1 MATYRIRPCA
11 RLSGEITVHSAK
23 NAVLPLM
30 CGALLTRETVTI
42 EQIPALTDVKTLT
55 DILRDCGVL
64 MHADQT
70 EKLLTMTA
78 DSPRSPRREDLLSR
92 MRASVLVMGPLLART
107 GYARV
112 ALPGGCAIGQRPI
125 DLHLKGMEA
134 LGAHVEQTP
143 GFVTLRGK
151 LRGGNVYLDFPSVGA
166 TENILMAAALAK
178 GTTRIENAA
187 KEPEIAD
194 LCDFLTQ
201 MGAHISGG
209 GTSTILIEGRETLHG
224 CRYRPIPDRIEAGT
238 LLCAAAMTE
247 GSVLLR
253 GVRPEHMRAVLYKL
267 GESGVTLRESAAG
280 LRLSGRA
287 TQPLQVRTLAYPG
300 FPTDM
305 QAPMMALAL
314 SLRGT
319 SVFLE
324 TIFENRFM
332 HAREMVRMGASIR
345 IEDRI
350 ALVSGGHPL
359 GGTSVTSTDLRGGAA
374 LMLGAYP
381 EHYVEWLPYMPLFFY
396 FWGLI
401 FVALFR
407 RNTGRKMT
415 RLFLG
420 MKVAKMLLF
429 VLLIGLYTSLVD
441 VRNTEFVVTFL
452 AYYLIF
458 LLFETVF
465 FWHYENK
472 LKKNEG
478 NE

>member
-1 MATYRIRPCA
+1 MEAFVVRGGRKLEGTMRVD
-11 RLSGEITVHSAK
+11 GAK
-23 NAVLPLM
+23 NAALPILAASVL
-30 CGALLTRETVTI
+30 TEETVVLQGVPMI
-42 EQIPALTDVKTLT
+42 SDVRKMT
-55 DILRDCGVL
+55 DILTMLGCRIRRDGHTL
-64 MHADQT
+64 TLDAGGLNRT
-70 EKLLTMTA
+70 EMPDALSKQIRSSIFLLG
-78 DSPRSPRREDLLSR
+78 PILSR
-92 MRASVLVMGPLLART
+92 FRQATVT
-107 GYARV
+107 Y
-112 ALPGGCAIGQRPI
+112 PGGCEIGLRPI
-125 DLHLKGMEA
+125 DLHLSGLRS
-134 LGAHVEQTP
+134 LGVAIHEEGGVIHCD
-143 GFVTLRGK
+143 
-151 LRGGNVYLDFPSVGA
+151 GGNMHSGEVHLDYPSVGA
-166 TENILMAAALAK
+166 TENILMAAALAR

-374 LMLGAYP
+374 LMLCGLLAEGETTLHDPNGQIARGYEDLPGMLRALGA
-381 EHYVEWLPYMPLFFY
+381 EVE
-396 FWGLI
+396 
-401 FVALFR
+401 
-407 RNTGRKMT
+407 
-415 RLFLG
+415 
-420 MKVAKMLLF
+420 
-429 VLLIGLYTSLVD
+429 
-441 VRNTEFVVTFL
+441 E
-452 AYYLIF
+452 
-458 LLFETVF
+458 E
-465 FWHYENK
+465 
-472 LKKNEG
+472 
-478 NE
+478 

>member
-1 MATYRIRPCA
+1 MEAFVVRGGRKLEGTMRVD
-11 RLSGEITVHSAK
+11 GAK
-23 NAVLPLM
+23 NAALPILAASVL
-30 CGALLTRETVTI
+30 TEETVVLQGVPMI
-42 EQIPALTDVKTLT
+42 SDVRKMT
-55 DILRDCGVL
+55 DILTMLGCRIRRDGHTL
-64 MHADQT
+64 TLDAGGLNRT
-70 EKLLTMTA
+70 EMPDALSKQIRSSIFLLG
-78 DSPRSPRREDLLSR
+78 PILSR
-92 MRASVLVMGPLLART
+92 FRQGTVT
-107 GYARV
+107 Y
-112 ALPGGCAIGQRPI
+112 PGGCEIGMRPI
-125 DLHLKGMEA
+125 DLHLSGLRS
-134 LGAHVEQTP
+134 LGVVIHEEGGVIHCD
-143 GFVTLRGK
+143 
-151 LRGGNVYLDFPSVGA
+151 GGNMHSGEVHLDYPSVGA

-178 GTTRIENAA
+178 GTTRTENAA

-267 GESGVTLRESAAG
+267 GESGVTLRENAAG

-374 LMLGAYP
+374 LMLCGLLAEGETTLHDPNGQIARGYEDLPGMLRTLGAS
-381 EHYVEWLPYMPLFFY
+381 VE
-396 FWGLI
+396 
-401 FVALFR
+401 
-407 RNTGRKMT
+407 
-415 RLFLG
+415 
-420 MKVAKMLLF
+420 
-429 VLLIGLYTSLVD
+429 
-441 VRNTEFVVTFL
+441 E
-452 AYYLIF
+452 
-458 LLFETVF
+458 E
-465 FWHYENK
+465 
-472 LKKNEG
+472 
-478 NE
+478 

>member
-1 MATYRIRPCA
+1 MEAFVVRGGRKLEGTMRVD
-11 RLSGEITVHSAK
+11 GAK
-23 NAVLPLM
+23 NAALPILAASVL
-30 CGALLTRETVTI
+30 TEETVVLQGVPMI
-42 EQIPALTDVKTLT
+42 SDVRKMT
-55 DILRDCGVL
+55 DILTMLGCRIRRDGHTL
-64 MHADQT
+64 TLDAGGLNRT
-70 EKLLTMTA
+70 EMPDALSKQIRSSIFLLG
-78 DSPRSPRREDLLSR
+78 PILSR
-92 MRASVLVMGPLLART
+92 FRQATVT
-107 GYARV
+107 Y
-112 ALPGGCAIGQRPI
+112 PGGCEIGLRPI
-125 DLHLKGMEA
+125 DLHLSGLRS
-134 LGAHVEQTP
+134 LGVVIHEEGGVIHCD
-143 GFVTLRGK
+143 
-151 LRGGNVYLDFPSVGA
+151 GGNMHSGEVHLDYPSVGA
-166 TENILMAAALAK
+166 TENILMAAALAR

-324 TIFENRFM
+324 TC
-332 HAREMVRMGASIR
+332 
-345 IEDRI
+345 
-350 ALVSGGHPL
+350 L
-359 GGTSVTSTDLRGGAA
+359 
-374 LMLGAYP
+374 
-381 EHYVEWLPYMPLFFY
+381 
-396 FWGLI
+396 
-401 FVALFR
+401 
-407 RNTGRKMT
+407 
-415 RLFLG
+415 
-420 MKVAKMLLF
+420 
-429 VLLIGLYTSLVD
+429 LYTSPSPRD
-441 VRNTEFVVTFL
+441 
-452 AYYLIF
+452 
-458 LLFETVF
+458 
-465 FWHYENK
+465 
-472 LKKNEG
+472 G
-478 NE
+478 S

>member
-1 MATYRIRPCA
+1 MEAFVVRGGRKLEGTMRVD
-11 RLSGEITVHSAK
+11 GAK
-23 NAVLPLM
+23 NAALPILAASVL
-30 CGALLTRETVTI
+30 TEETVVLQGVPMI
-42 EQIPALTDVKTLT
+42 SDVRKMT
-55 DILRDCGVL
+55 DILTMLGCQIRRDGHTL
-64 MHADQT
+64 TLDAGGLNRT
-70 EKLLTMTA
+70 EMPDALSKQIRSSIFLLG
-78 DSPRSPRREDLLSR
+78 PILSR
-92 MRASVLVMGPLLART
+92 FRQATVT
-107 GYARV
+107 Y
-112 ALPGGCAIGQRPI
+112 PGGCEIGLRPI
-125 DLHLKGMEA
+125 DLHLSGLRS
-134 LGAHVEQTP
+134 LGVAIHEEGGVIHCD
-143 GFVTLRGK
+143 
-151 LRGGNVYLDFPSVGA
+151 GGNMHSGEVHLDYPSVGA
-166 TENILMAAALAK
+166 TENILMAAALAR

-359 GGTSVTSTDLRGGAA
+359 GGTNVTSTDLRGGAA
-374 LMLGAYP
+374 LMLCGLLAEGETTLHDPNGQIARGYEDLPGMLRALGA
-381 EHYVEWLPYMPLFFY
+381 EVE
-396 FWGLI
+396 
-401 FVALFR
+401 
-407 RNTGRKMT
+407 
-415 RLFLG
+415 
-420 MKVAKMLLF
+420 
-429 VLLIGLYTSLVD
+429 
-441 VRNTEFVVTFL
+441 E
-452 AYYLIF
+452 
-458 LLFETVF
+458 E
-465 FWHYENK
+465 
-472 LKKNEG
+472 
-478 NE
+478 

>member
-1 MATYRIRPCA
+1 MEAFVVRGGRKLEGTMRVD
-11 RLSGEITVHSAK
+11 GAK
-23 NAVLPLM
+23 NAALPILAASVL
-30 CGALLTRETVTI
+30 TEETVVLQGVPMI
-42 EQIPALTDVKTLT
+42 SDVRKMT
-55 DILRDCGVL
+55 DILTMLGCQIRRDGHTL
-64 MHADQT
+64 TLDAGGLNRT
-70 EKLLTMTA
+70 EMPDALSKQIRSSIFLLG
-78 DSPRSPRREDLLSR
+78 PILSR
-92 MRASVLVMGPLLART
+92 FRQATVT
-107 GYARV
+107 Y
-112 ALPGGCAIGQRPI
+112 PGGCEIGLRPI
-125 DLHLKGMEA
+125 DLHLSGLRS
-134 LGAHVEQTP
+134 LGVAIHEEGGVIHCD
-143 GFVTLRGK
+143 
-151 LRGGNVYLDFPSVGA
+151 GGNMHSGEVHLDYPSVGA

-374 LMLGAYP
+374 LMLCGLLAEGETTLHDPNGQIARGYEDLPGMLRALGA
-381 EHYVEWLPYMPLFFY
+381 EVE
-396 FWGLI
+396 
-401 FVALFR
+401 
-407 RNTGRKMT
+407 
-415 RLFLG
+415 
-420 MKVAKMLLF
+420 
-429 VLLIGLYTSLVD
+429 
-441 VRNTEFVVTFL
+441 E
-452 AYYLIF
+452 
-458 LLFETVF
+458 E
-465 FWHYENK
+465 
-472 LKKNEG
+472 
-478 NE
+478 

>member
-64 MHADQT
+64 MHADQA

-151 LRGGNVYLDFPSVGA
+151 LRGGNVYLDVPSVGA

-253 GVRPEHMRAVLYKL
+253 G
-267 GESGVTLRESAAG
+267 
-280 LRLSGRA
+280 
-287 TQPLQVRTLAYPG
+287 
-300 FPTDM
+300 
-305 QAPMMALAL
+305 
-314 SLRGT
+314 T

-374 LMLGAYP
+374 LMLCGLLAEGETTLHDPNGQIARGYEDLPGMLRALGA
-381 EHYVEWLPYMPLFFY
+381 EVE
-396 FWGLI
+396 
-401 FVALFR
+401 
-407 RNTGRKMT
+407 
-415 RLFLG
+415 
-420 MKVAKMLLF
+420 
-429 VLLIGLYTSLVD
+429 
-441 VRNTEFVVTFL
+441 E
-452 AYYLIF
+452 
-458 LLFETVF
+458 E
-465 FWHYENK
+465 
-472 LKKNEG
+472 
-478 NE
+478 

>member
-1 MATYRIRPCA
+1 
-11 RLSGEITVHSAK
+11 
-23 NAVLPLM
+23 
-30 CGALLTRETVTI
+30 
-42 EQIPALTDVKTLT
+42 
-55 DILRDCGVL
+55 
-64 MHADQT
+64 
-70 EKLLTMTA
+70 
-78 DSPRSPRREDLLSR
+78 
-92 MRASVLVMGPLLART
+92 
-107 GYARV
+107 
-112 ALPGGCAIGQRPI
+112 
-125 DLHLKGMEA
+125 MEA

-166 TENILMAAALAK
+166 TENILMAAALAR

-359 GGTSVTSTDLRGGAA
+359 GGTNVTSTDLRGGAA
-374 LMLGAYP
+374 LMLCGLLAEGETTLHDPNGQIARGYEDLPGMLRALGA
-381 EHYVEWLPYMPLFFY
+381 EVE
-396 FWGLI
+396 
-401 FVALFR
+401 
-407 RNTGRKMT
+407 
-415 RLFLG
+415 
-420 MKVAKMLLF
+420 
-429 VLLIGLYTSLVD
+429 
-441 VRNTEFVVTFL
+441 E
-452 AYYLIF
+452 
-458 LLFETVF
+458 E
-465 FWHYENK
+465 
-472 LKKNEG
+472 
-478 NE
+478 

>member
-1 MATYRIRPCA
+1 MEAFVVQGGRKLEGTIRVD
-11 RLSGEITVHSAK
+11 GAK
-23 NAVLPLM
+23 NAALPILAASVL
-30 CGALLTRETVTI
+30 TEETVVLQGVPMI
-42 EQIPALTDVKTLT
+42 SDVRKMT
-55 DILRDCGVL
+55 DILTMLGCRIRRDGHTL
-64 MHADQT
+64 TLDAGGLNRT
-70 EKLLTMTA
+70 EMPDALSKQIRSSIFLLG
-78 DSPRSPRREDLLSR
+78 SILSR
-92 MRASVLVMGPLLART
+92 FRQATVT
-107 GYARV
+107 Y
-112 ALPGGCAIGQRPI
+112 PGGCEIGLRPI
-125 DLHLKGMEA
+125 DLHLSGLRS
-134 LGAHVEQTP
+134 LGVVIHEEGGVIHCD
-143 GFVTLRGK
+143 
-151 LRGGNVYLDFPSVGA
+151 GGNMHSGEVHLDYPSVGA
-166 TENILMAAALAK
+166 TENILMAAALAR

-374 LMLGAYP
+374 LMLCGLLAEGETTLHDPNGQIARGYEDLPGMLRTLGAS
-381 EHYVEWLPYMPLFFY
+381 VE
-396 FWGLI
+396 
-401 FVALFR
+401 
-407 RNTGRKMT
+407 
-415 RLFLG
+415 
-420 MKVAKMLLF
+420 
-429 VLLIGLYTSLVD
+429 
-441 VRNTEFVVTFL
+441 E
-452 AYYLIF
+452 
-458 LLFETVF
+458 E
-465 FWHYENK
+465 
-472 LKKNEG
+472 
-478 NE
+478 